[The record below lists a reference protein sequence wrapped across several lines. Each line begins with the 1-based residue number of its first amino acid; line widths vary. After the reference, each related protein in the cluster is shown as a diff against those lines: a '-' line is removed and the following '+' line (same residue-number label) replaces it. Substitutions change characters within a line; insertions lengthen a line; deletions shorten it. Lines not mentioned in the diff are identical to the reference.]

1 MFGGRGLHMIAGR
14 ENERARDRRRAA
26 RRLLA
31 YLWPHRLLWLVVLIA
46 TAGAALLSL
55 VNPYLIGVA
64 IDQAIAR
71 GDRARLT
78 TTMLLLAAATLF
90 GFVANA
96 FSNYGM
102 AVISQ
107 RTLKDLRED
116 IFSQVQRL
124 SLRYFD
130 THDAG
135 DLMSRLINDTDT
147 INQFLSNGLNRI
159 FIDVVSLIGIV
170 VVMLR
175 LQLSLA
181 LVSFTVIPF
190 MAIMTVVFSRRA
202 RVAYRRTRE
211 RIGAVSAELEEN
223 IAGVREVQAFARERA
238 NRQRFAELNAANRDA
253 NIGAQAITAAFMP
266 AVDILSAIAMGLV
279 AGYGGYLAVQGTASV
294 GLIAAFLAY
303 VQRFFMPVRAISQL
317 YTSAQSA
324 LAGAERIF
332 DLLDERPEIVDA
344 PDAIEMPPIA
354 GHVVFDH
361 VRFGYK
367 PDEEVLH
374 DVSLE
379 ALPGQ
384 TVALVGPTGAGK
396 SSIVNLLMRFYDVWD
411 GAVRID
417 GIDVRQVRQASLRRQ
432 MGIVLQDTFLFSGT
446 VADNIRY
453 GRLEASDAEVEAAAR
468 LVNAHDFI
476 ARLPDGYQ
484 TQVQERGT
492 NFSQGQRQLIA
503 FARAVLADPRILIL
517 DEATSSVDTRTE
529 VLIQQALSRLLRG
542 RTSFVIAHR
551 LSTIRNA
558 DQVLMIQDGR
568 IVERG
573 THDELLA
580 KRGAYFALYSR
591 QFAEDEYPVQLDWAS
606 RKAEPALASTSSAG
620 AGSGGDSSGRSY
632 AGA

>member
-1 MFGGRGLHMIAGR
+1 MFGAHALQALARQP
-14 ENERARDRRRAA
+14 ERAHDRRRAA
-26 RRLLA
+26 RRLVT
-31 YLWPHRLLWLVVLIA
+31 YLWPYRWMWLLVLIA
-46 TAGAALLSL
+46 TGGASLTALAG
-55 VNPYLIGVA
+55 PYLIGRA
-64 IDQAIAR
+64 IDQAIAQR
-71 GDRARLT
+71 DRHRLAM
-78 TTMLLLAAATLF
+78 TMLAFAGAIVGGYLF
-90 GFVANA
+90 NA
-96 FSNYGM
+96 VSNYCM
-102 AVISQ
+102 SVIGQ
-107 RTLKDLRED
+107 RTLKSLRND

-124 SLRYFD
+124 SLRFFD
-130 THDAG
+130 THEPG
-135 DLMSRLINDTDT
+135 DLMSRLVNDTDT

-159 FIDVVSLIGIV
+159 LIDTLSLFGII

-175 LQLSLA
+175 LQVDLA
-181 LVSFTVIPF
+181 LVSFTVIPLMVGATLYF
-190 MAIMTVVFSRRA
+190 ARRA

-223 IAGVREVQAFARERA
+223 IAGVREVQAFARERE
-238 NRQRFAELNAANRDA
+238 NQQRFLELNAANRDA
-253 NIGAQAITAAFMP
+253 AVSAQAITAAFMP
-266 AVDILSAIAMGLV
+266 TVDILSALAMAIV
-279 AGYGGYLAVQGTASV
+279 AGYGGHLAVQGQASV
-294 GLIAAFLAY
+294 GLIAAFLGY
-303 VQRFFMPVRAISQL
+303 VQRFFMPIRAISQL

-332 DLLDERPEIVDA
+332 DLLDEQPEIRDA
-344 PDAIEMPPIA
+344 PDAFEMPPIQ

-367 PDEEVLH
+367 PGEEVLH
-374 DVSLE
+374 DVTLE

-384 TVALVGPTGAGK
+384 TIALVGPTGAGK

-417 GIDVRQVRQASLRRQ
+417 GIDVRQVTQSSLRRQ

-453 GRLEASDAEVEAAAR
+453 GRLDATDEEVEAAAR
-468 LVNAHDFI
+468 LVNAHEFI
-476 ARLPDGYQ
+476 SRLPDGYQ
-484 TQVQERGT
+484 TRVLERGN

-529 VLIQQALSRLLRG
+529 ALIQEALGRLLKG

-558 DQVLMIQDGR
+558 DQVLMIVDGR

-573 THDELLA
+573 THEELLA
-580 KRGAYFALYSR
+580 HRGAYYALYSQ
-591 QFAEDEYPVQLDWAS
+591 QFADDERARV
-606 RKAEPALASTSSAG
+606 EPMEVA
-620 AGSGGDSSGRSY
+620 
-632 AGA
+632 

>member
-14 ENERARDRRRAA
+14 ESERARDRRRAA

-46 TAGAALLSL
+46 TGGAALLSL

-64 IDQAIAR
+64 IDQAIAH

-78 TTMLLLAAATLF
+78 TTMLLLTAATLF
-90 GFVANA
+90 GFVSNA
-96 FSNYGM
+96 LSNYGM

-135 DLMSRLINDTDT
+135 DLMSRLVNDTDT

-159 FIDVVSLIGIV
+159 FIDVVSLLGIV

-175 LQLSLA
+175 LQVSLA
-181 LVSFTVIPF
+181 LASFTVIPF
-190 MAIMTVVFSRRA
+190 MAIMTVIFSRRA
-202 RVAYRRTRE
+202 RAAYRRTRE
-211 RIGAVSAELEEN
+211 KIGAVSAELEEN
-223 IAGVREVQAFARERA
+223 IAGVREVQAFARERE

-266 AVDILSAIAMGLV
+266 AVDILSAVAMGLV
-279 AGYGGYLAVQGTASV
+279 AGYGGYLAVQGHASV

-303 VQRFFMPVRAISQL
+303 VQRFFMPIRAISQL

-332 DLLDERPEIVDA
+332 DLLDERLEIVDA
-344 PDAIEMPPIA
+344 PDAIEMPSIA

-396 SSIVNLLMRFYDVWD
+396 TSIANLLMRFYDVWD

-417 GIDVRQVRQASLRRQ
+417 GIDVRQARQASLRRQ

-453 GRLEASDAEVEAAAR
+453 GRLEATDAEVEAAAR

-484 TQVQERGT
+484 TQVQERGA

-517 DEATSSVDTRTE
+517 DEATASVDTRTE

-580 KRGAYFALYSR
+580 KRGAYFALYSK
-591 QFAEDEYPVQLDWAS
+591 QFAEET
-606 RKAEPALASTSSAG
+606 EPAEQV
-620 AGSGGDSSGRSY
+620 RV
-632 AGA
+632 